1 MKKFLITLIVLLFIL
16 AIAQGIYYKVR
27 PKEVNIPQ
35 EIENQ
40 ENGEELV
47 EKSMYIYGMLD
58 LYENYNLGLSLEELQ
73 SKMYDFVYVNLPEI
87 YKNIEEMD
95 TEETKEYYNENNI
108 KTNMYIYSEE
118 NFVMIAKQLQNIYR
132 TKKDISLI
140 ESRIDLDN
148 IIRTSEGLIAFDVS
162 LGFDN
167 NRDLRIRVVLSE
179 NNKTFQI
186 LSDSNLDKI
195 FSNRNLNMK
204 KYEFLDKIENFIS
217 NVLRLRALSTLKT
230 ENEKMQYFDENK
242 EYLEDLLITD
252 SKDYIS
258 ITNQINA
265 MNWINGTPIFENY
278 EILDSL
284 SKMEGYDTFKMILYY
299 NNNNK
304 IDLIISIKNEENV
317 IPEIK
322 IAGDE
327 SDFQEFYNNN

>member
-1 MKKFLITLIVLLFIL
+1 
-16 AIAQGIYYKVR
+16 
-27 PKEVNIPQ
+27 
-35 EIENQ
+35 
-40 ENGEELV
+40 
-47 EKSMYIYGMLD
+47 
-58 LYENYNLGLSLEELQ
+58 
-73 SKMYDFVYVNLPEI
+73 
-87 YKNIEEMD
+87 
-95 TEETKEYYNENNI
+95 
-108 KTNMYIYSEE
+108 
-118 NFVMIAKQLQNIYR
+118 
-132 TKKDISLI
+132 
-140 ESRIDLDN
+140 
-148 IIRTSEGLIAFDVS
+148 
-162 LGFDN
+162 
-167 NRDLRIRVVLSE
+167 
-179 NNKTFQI
+179 
-186 LSDSNLDKI
+186 
-195 FSNRNLNMK
+195 
-204 KYEFLDKIENFIS
+204 
-217 NVLRLRALSTLKT
+217 
-230 ENEKMQYFDENK
+230 MQYFDENK